1 MHSWKSWCVVC
12 RAGRAPSD
20 FRQGPGQIPPPVPSA
35 VHGLLGAIDDAAQ
48 GGQGNEHENKR
59 LQEFR
64 EAAGETAVSER
75 ARDQGKYQKES
86 RISQHSSGS
95 MVGLRQIPPPP
106 FMAGNYRRGQV
117 SAPSLR
123 SAVGCLR
130 QGS

>member
-1 MHSWKSWCVVC
+1 MPSWKSWCVVC

-20 FRQGPGQIPPPVPSA
+20 FRQGPGQIPPPVPAA
-35 VHGLLGAIDDAAQ
+35 VHGFLGAIDHAAQ
-48 GGQGNEHENKR
+48 DGQGDEHENKR

-64 EAAGETAVSER
+64 EAAGETAESER
-75 ARDQGKYQKES
+75 AREQGKYQKET

-95 MVGLRQIPPPP
+95 MIGLRQIPPPL

-117 SAPSLR
+117 SAPSLW
-123 SAVGCLR
+123 SDVGCPR